1 MLHFSKYAAL
11 ANVLKFV
18 HICITMI
25 KIPSLWDK
33 VNYLNEGRVDD
44 KYSELPSES
53 GRSSKF
59 FLNDTVG
66 TYIIIFI
73 LLNKS

>member
-1 MLHFSKYAAL
+1 
-11 ANVLKFV
+11 
-18 HICITMI
+18 MI

-59 FLNDTVG
+59 FLNDTVYYCF
-66 TYIIIFI
+66 YITEQI
-73 LLNKS
+73 LKTRIVSF